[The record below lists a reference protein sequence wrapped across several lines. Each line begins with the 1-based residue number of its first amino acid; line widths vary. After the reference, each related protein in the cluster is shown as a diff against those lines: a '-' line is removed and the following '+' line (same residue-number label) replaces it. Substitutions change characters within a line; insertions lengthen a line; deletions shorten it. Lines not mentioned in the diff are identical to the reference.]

1 MLGLGR
7 EKRHRLGNYGTGT
20 LWCLKSRN
28 ALFVLFNGTM
38 IARRGH
44 PRARAWLQLDA
55 SWILTSLDGAEVLVQ
70 HNDDEGLVV
79 SLGAGK

>member
-1 MLGLGR
+1 MHGSGR

-20 LWCLKSRN
+20 LWCVKCRSG
-28 ALFVLFNGTM
+28 LFVLFNGTR

-44 PRARAWLQLDA
+44 PRARAWLQLDT
-55 SWILTSLDGAEVLVQ
+55 SWILTSLDSAEVLVQ
-70 HNDDEGLVV
+70 RNDDEGVVV